1 MSSEKILMQNFVF
14 TVLFGHYLDPPIH
27 FHFHPTLGLDP
38 ALILALR
45 PYYHVKIIEFFWQDY
60 LLHEHHNANTHCIT
74 QHLIIAIGRTAFC
87 FHLTVRSTQVR
98 SDLTM

>member
-38 ALILALR
+38 ALILTLR
-45 PYYHVKIIEFFWQDY
+45 LRLFEPTKC
-60 LLHEHHNANTHCIT
+60 A
-74 QHLIIAIGRTAFC
+74 
-87 FHLTVRSTQVR
+87 
-98 SDLTM
+98 SDA

>member
-38 ALILALR
+38 ALILTLR
-45 PYYHVKIIEFFWQDY
+45 PMQ
-60 LLHEHHNANTHCIT
+60 N
-74 QHLIIAIGRTAFC
+74 
-87 FHLTVRSTQVR
+87 
-98 SDLTM
+98 